1 VLLNDRFVDDLS
13 ARVVEASLALSS
25 GGQFVGGQTL
35 SLIHLADDDTAGTP
49 TGSPDGR
56 FGLVAT
62 DLPPEG
68 WDRLPEILPMLSA
81 GRVKLALWSAAGDV
95 QQVDAARFDRLIE
108 RLQALGITPTGVLAE
123 PPPAVAIS
131 LKQPG
136 WAGLLS
142 APRDAWQPQL
152 AYLVSRHAN
161 HLDRWQLGLDGSDAF
176 VSPAMRQ
183 VYAQVYK
190 EFAALVQSPDLAMP
204 WPAWYELDGQ
214 APATVALSIP
224 PSVLPSQV
232 PLYVQDLKDRK
243 GHELSLSLQL
253 VDRAT
258 YGRDEQIR
266 DLAERVIYALS
277 AGARRID
284 LPLPF
289 NVAAGEDGGVVEQ
302 PQELLMVIRT
312 LTSTLGGTTYRG
324 KVPIADGV
332 EAFLFDRGGQGI
344 IALWD
349 RAAGGAGA
357 EPRTLPLNLGP
368 RPVMVD
374 LWGNVT
380 PLFRTAEQRK
390 DGKVPV
396 KLGATPVFLVDV
408 DGEMAQLRASVALDR
423 PLLESSFEP
432 HLRRLRFTNPCRQ
445 TIGGMV
451 KLKAPP
457 GWTLNPPTFT
467 FTLNPGE
474 TFERELRIE
483 FPYNSFAG
491 EKTLTAEFSLGA
503 DAASGFDVPI
513 GLSLGLS
520 DVGMQTLALRDG
532 DDVVVQQMI
541 SNYGDRPIDYTA
553 FAVFPGQA
561 RQERIVTKLAAG
573 RTTVKKYRFKAV
585 GTGESKVRV
594 GLKELSGTRVLND
607 EVEIR

>member
-1 VLLNDRFVDDLS
+1 
-13 ARVVEASLALSS
+13 
-25 GGQFVGGQTL
+25 
-35 SLIHLADDDTAGTP
+35 
-49 TGSPDGR
+49 
-56 FGLVAT
+56 
-62 DLPPEG
+62 
-68 WDRLPEILPMLSA
+68 
-81 GRVKLALWSAAGDV
+81 
-95 QQVDAARFDRLIE
+95 
-108 RLQALGITPTGVLAE
+108 
-123 PPPAVAIS
+123 
-131 LKQPG
+131 
-136 WAGLLS
+136 
-142 APRDAWQPQL
+142 
-152 AYLVSRHAN
+152 
-161 HLDRWQLGLDGSDAF
+161 
-176 VSPAMRQ
+176 
-183 VYAQVYK
+183 
-190 EFAALVQSPDLAMP
+190 MP

-214 APATVALSIP
+214 APATVALSVP

-253 VDRAT
+253 TDRAA
-258 YGRDEQIR
+258 YGREVQIR
-266 DLAERVIYALS
+266 DLAERVVYALA

-289 NVAAGEDGGVVEQ
+289 NVGVGEDGGVVEQ

-312 LTSTLGGTTYRG
+312 LTGTLGGTTFRG

-332 EAFLFDRGGQGI
+332 EAFLFDKNGQGI

-349 RAAGGAGA
+349 RAAGAGD
-357 EPRTLPLNLGP
+357 ETRTLPLNLGQ
-368 RPVMVD
+368 RPVSVD

-396 KLGATPVFLVDV
+396 KIGAMPVFLVDV

-432 HLRRLRFTNPCRQ
+432 HVRRLRFTNPYRQ
-445 TIGGMV
+445 TVGGMV

-457 GWTLNPPTFT
+457 GWTLSPPTFS

-474 TFERELRIE
+474 TLERELRIE

-491 EKTLTAEFSLGA
+491 QKTLVAEFSLQA
-503 DAASGFDVPI
+503 DAPAFEVPI
-513 GLSLGLS
+513 ALNLGLS

-532 DDVVVQQMI
+532 NDVVVQQMI

-553 FAVFPGQA
+553 FALFPGQA
-561 RQERIVTKLAAG
+561 RQERLVTHLAAG
-573 RTTVKKYRFKAV
+573 RTTIKKYRFKAV
-585 GTGESKVRV
+585 GAGESKVRV